1 MNQND
6 IAIATGGISAPL
18 WLPALNEWMA
28 LILGVMSIAYIGVKL
43 WKLYKDED

>member
-18 WLPALNEWMA
+18 WLPAINEWIA
-28 LILGVMSIAYIGVKL
+28 LVLGVVSILYVVLKIIKL
-43 WKLYKDED
+43 R